1 MLTQQE
7 LDRRRHFITAS
18 DVPAILGKS
27 PWRNAADVYWA
38 KVRGTA
44 DKTNDAMEAGNMLE
58 PIVLQ
63 WADRELGGVLPGD
76 WRVAENGINAA
87 SLDGV
92 TLIGKPVEAKTSGIT
107 GPGSPHQWGEAG
119 TDDIPDYYLLQVQAQ
134 LLVTGQTQAFV
145 PALIGNRGFVMYVV
159 ERNDRLIGV
168 IEASSIESWTASETK
183 IRPTTCGRHSTRSSD
198 CGESRTRRWRFR
210 ATSCRHGST
219 HKRKHPQQQSGPT
232 RPRRRCWLNCKTP
245 SVECGPGVKSRISSR
260 RGRPIK
266 WLNRLSVFRD
276 TKPHSRSNH
285 ESDSEKRTQHD
296 GRTD

>member
-87 SLDGV
+87 SLDGM
-92 TLIGKPVEAKTSGIT
+92 TLIGEPVEAKTSGIT
-107 GPGSPHQWGEAG
+107 GPGSPHQWGEEG
-119 TDDIPDYYLLQVQAQ
+119 TDEIPDYYLLQVQAQ
-134 LLVTGQTQAFV
+134 LLVTGQGLAFV
-145 PALIGNRGFVMYVV
+145 PALIGNRGFVMFLV

-168 IEASSIESWTASETK
+168 IE
-183 IRPTTCGRHSTRSSD
+183 
-198 CGESRTRRWRFR
+198 SR
-210 ATSCRHGST
+210 
-219 HKRKHPQQQSGPT
+219 
-232 RPRRRCWLNCKTP
+232 
-245 SVECGPGVKSRISSR
+245 SVEFMERVRNQDPPDNVLPSLDTLKRLRREPNKTVAVADDLVQDWIDRQQEAKESERRANEAKTAMMAALGDAERGVWSGGEVTFMEQTRKAHQVAESTFRVLRNKATAKGKS
-260 RGRPIK
+260 
-266 WLNRLSVFRD
+266 
-276 TKPHSRSNH
+276 
-285 ESDSEKRTQHD
+285 
-296 GRTD
+296 

>member
-87 SLDGV
+87 SLDGM
-92 TLIGKPVEAKTSGIT
+92 TLIGEPVEAKTSGIT
-107 GPGSPHQWGEAG
+107 GPGSPHQWGEEG
-119 TDDIPDYYLLQVQAQ
+119 TDEIPDYYLLQVQAQ
-134 LLVTGQTQAFV
+134 LLVTGQGLAFV
-145 PALIGNRGFVMYVV
+145 PALIGNRGFVMFLV

-168 IEASSIESWTASETK
+168 IE
-183 IRPTTCGRHSTRSSD
+183 
-198 CGESRTRRWRFR
+198 SR
-210 ATSCRHGST
+210 
-219 HKRKHPQQQSGPT
+219 
-232 RPRRRCWLNCKTP
+232 
-245 SVECGPGVKSRISSR
+245 SVEFMERVRNQDPPDNVRPSLDTIKRLRREPNKTVEIQGDVVQAWLDAQKEASAAAKLADAAKAALLAQLQDAERGVWAGGEVTYFEQTRKAYQVAESTFRVPRHKATLKVKS
-260 RGRPIK
+260 
-266 WLNRLSVFRD
+266 
-276 TKPHSRSNH
+276 
-285 ESDSEKRTQHD
+285 
-296 GRTD
+296 